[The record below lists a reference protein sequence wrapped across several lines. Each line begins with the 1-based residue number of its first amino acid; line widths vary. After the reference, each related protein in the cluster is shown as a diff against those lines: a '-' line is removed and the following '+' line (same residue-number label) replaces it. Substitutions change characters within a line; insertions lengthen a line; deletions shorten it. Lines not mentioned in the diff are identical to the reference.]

1 MEEKQ
6 KANLN
11 MWKTVFQRNLKFF
24 EKYYSGYDQLSDI
37 KKSRY
42 GLYLFVLASMFDID
56 NKQEFEKHILDCEF
70 NKTILKNAG
79 NDNKVDAIYI
89 DDEEKKIYFM
99 NFNIEKNIKK
109 TRDLKAMK
117 LILQLIY

>member
-1 MEEKQ
+1 M
-6 KANLN
+6 ANLN
-11 MWKTVFQRNLKFF
+11 MWKTVFQRKLKFF